1 MSTTIGKGAAYGG
14 SAVPTVAGIEGQD
27 VNSDI
32 NVTPMIDVMLVLLII
47 FMVITPAM
55 AGYTAILPKAV
66 TAVSE
71 KEDRVTLG
79 IDQQG
84 RFYIEDGPS
93 GAIPPDQLEAA
104 LRNAYATRPEDHIL
118 YLKADQGVQYSVVL
132 TAINAARKA
141 DVVKIGAIT
150 ETPKEAAKKLSEV
163 E

>member
-1 MSTTIGKGAAYGG
+1 MSTTIGKGASFGG
-14 SAVPTVAGIEGQD
+14 SAVPTIAGIEGQD

-66 TAVSE
+66 TAESE

-79 IDQQG
+79 IDAQG
-84 RFYIEDGPS
+84 LFYLEDGPS
-93 GAIPPDQLEAA
+93 GAIPEAA
-104 LRNAYATRPEDHIL
+104 LEQVLRDAYASRPEDHIL
-118 YLKADQGVQYSVVL
+118 YLKADQGVPYSVVL

-141 DVVKIGAIT
+141 DVVRIGAIT

-163 E
+163 D